1 MFCHNIS
8 DMSVGRLC
16 SQDGHKKAEEG
27 RKGSTMRSTE
37 SDSLELHV
45 PSVEENT
52 RFPSLEGLCVV
63 NHFCQLLYS
72 SRDELGNCSKAKSDK
87 RQ

>member
-1 MFCHNIS
+1 
-8 DMSVGRLC
+8 MSVGRLC

-52 RFPSLEGLCVV
+52 RFPLARGVMRGESFLSVV
-63 NHFCQLLYS
+63 VLNPP
-72 SRDELGNCSKAKSDK
+72 
-87 RQ
+87 